1 MHRSRDARTLFRLI
15 ARSTHGRAGALSALV
30 PVVIAG
36 LGGCSTRDEA
46 PGVGGDAPVVCEFGG
61 RGMSPGRLAQPRA
74 IDADDRSVW
83 VIDKSARVQRLEP
96 ATGGVLASWT
106 MPDYA
111 LGKPTGVTIAVGPRA
126 GLNGEPEPAV
136 YIPDTHYHRVVVYA
150 VPPVGVQSD
159 GAAPPELLASFGSY
173 GAGPGQ
179 FIYPTDVAVLPAA
192 DGRVER
198 VYVSE
203 YGGNDRVSVFD
214 AAYRFLFSFGVS
226 RGTDAALAAGPD
238 AVEFD
243 RPQSI
248 ALDAGR
254 KRLIVADACDHRLGV
269 FDLDGRLVRWIG
281 SRETGGREPG
291 RFNYPYGLA
300 LCPDGTV
307 LVAEFGNHRVQ
318 RIDVESGASLGVF
331 GAMGRGHGQVLNPW
345 GVALIGPT
353 AYVLDTGNSRVL
365 GLDLSRMARLA
376 AGGAA
381 R

>member
-1 MHRSRDARTLFRLI
+1 MHRSRDARTPPRLI
-15 ARSTHGRAGALSALV
+15 ARSTPGRAVVFSALV
-30 PVVIAG
+30 AVVIAG
-36 LGGCSTRDEA
+36 LGGCSTRDETA
-46 PGVGGDAPVVCEFGG
+46 AVSGGTPVVCEFGG

-126 GLNGEPEPAV
+126 GADGGPEQGV
-136 YIPDTHYHRVVVYA
+136 YIPDTHYHRVMVYA
-150 VPPVGVQSD
+150 APPSAQ
-159 GAAPPELLASFGSY
+159 AEPELLASFGSF
-173 GAGPGQ
+173 GTDPGE

-192 DGRVER
+192 DGWVER

-248 ALDAGR
+248 ALDVPR
-254 KRLIVADACDHRLGV
+254 RRLIVADACDHRLGV

-353 AYVLDTGNSRVL
+353 AYVLDTGNCRVL
-365 GLDLSRMARLA
+365 GLDLSRAARLA
-376 AGGAA
+376 DGGAA